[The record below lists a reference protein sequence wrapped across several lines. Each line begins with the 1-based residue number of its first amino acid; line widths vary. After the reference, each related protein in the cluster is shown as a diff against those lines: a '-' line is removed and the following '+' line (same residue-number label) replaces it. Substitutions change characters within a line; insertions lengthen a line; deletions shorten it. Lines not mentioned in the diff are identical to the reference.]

1 MKSFDYIRPASMEE
15 ALAALKEND
24 NPYLLGGGTDL
35 LNGMK
40 NMAVQPQCVIDLKG
54 IPGIDAIEY
63 KDGFQIGALTTV
75 REIEISPLVR
85 QKIPVLSEAAASLG
99 SIQIRNRATVGGN
112 LCHGS
117 PAADMAAVLLAMN
130 CEVDIVSARGG
141 RTLPLTQ
148 FFTGYRCTALDQNEI
163 LAGIRIAPEIER
175 FKGTYL
181 KLGPRKAMDIG
192 LVNIAVL
199 LDSDGDSGVC
209 NRIMIALGAV
219 APIPLRA
226 EKAEAMLNG
235 KELKPG
241 LIREAAEAAANEA
254 EPITDFRASAEYR
267 KDMVKNLILKGIAQ
281 TLEANTAV

>member
-1 MKSFDYIRPASMEE
+1 MKSFDYIRPASMGA

-130 CEVDIVSARGG
+130 CEVVIVSARGG
-141 RTLPLTQ
+141 RTLPLVQ
-148 FFTGYRCTALDQNEI
+148 FFTGYRYTALDQDEI
-163 LAGIRIAPEIER
+163 LAGIRIPPEIER
-175 FKGTYL
+175 FKGAYL

-199 LDSDGDSGVC
+199 LDSDGDSSVC

-226 EKAEAMLNG
+226 QKAEAMLNG
-235 KELKPG
+235 KELKHD
-241 LIREAAEAAANEA
+241 LIQDAAEAAANEA

-267 KDMVKNLILKGIAQ
+267 KDMVKNLIIKGIAQ
-281 TLEANTAV
+281 ILASGHAA